1 MKILQSTVKIRAQT
15 GKSRTKATLLAL
27 SAIAFTLT
35 GTHAPNAWG
44 QTPEPQ
50 QLKKTQQNWR
60 VLLNSIPSFKPN
72 STISKRPVRLDG
84 RELFQVALITPGRV
98 DSIENN
104 LQQAV
109 TTDTTSQNF
118 KVTVELDRQ
127 TQQPIIQVN
136 GQYLLTVTN
145 ADAPQGIAPLIQAKQ
160 WQEVIEKALLEAYLE
175 RQSNVLKQRAIL
187 AGGILL
193 VIILASWQLSKL
205 QRRLKTQQVQIR
217 EQTPPPLT
225 DVLPAPADPAD
236 NSSQNTAT
244 QPEPITVLHKKITH
258 QQQHNL
264 NDIKQRL
271 LQVAQLAIWGGGTY
285 LNLGLF
291 PYSRWL
297 QPLIVSALK
306 LPLQLLVVGVIVY
319 VIIRLSAVLIDRFFT
334 TLEDGAR
341 LDPDASRRLALR
353 FSTFSVVFKS
363 LIWAGSVSLG
373 VLVGLAVIG
382 IDIGPILAGA
392 GIIGLA
398 VSFASQSLIKDTI
411 NGFLILLEDQYAVG
425 DVIVVGDVS
434 GLVEYMNLRITQ
446 LRNGEGR
453 LITIPNSAISIVQ
466 NLSKD
471 WARVDLTV
479 DLAYHTNVDEALA
492 VIKTLA
498 DQLYNDPQWND
509 KIIEAPEVLGIDEI
523 DHAGILVRIWI
534 KVKPLQHWSVAREFR
549 RRLKQTF
556 DRAGISIGAPQQALL
571 FRNSLDLRDGHNAKN
586 RQRATCTNESF
597 DSSN

>member
-1 MKILQSTVKIRAQT
+1 MKILQSTVKIRSKT
-15 GKSRTKATLLAL
+15 GKRRAKATLLAL

-60 VLLNSIPSFKPN
+60 VLLNSIPTLKPS

-84 RELFQVALITPGRV
+84 RELFQVALIAPGRV
-98 DSIENN
+98 ESIQDN

-109 TTDTTSQNF
+109 KRDAIPPNLN
-118 KVTVELDRQ
+118 VTVELDLQ
-127 TQQPIIQVN
+127 TQQPVIEVN

-145 ADAPQGIAPLIQAKQ
+145 ADAPQGIAPLIQAKE
-160 WQEVIEKALLEAYLE
+160 WQQVIEDALLEAHLE
-175 RQSNVLKQRAIL
+175 RQQDILQQRALL
-187 AGGILL
+187 AASISLGMLL
-193 VIILASWQLSKL
+193 GSWQVSRL
-205 QRRLKTQQVQIR
+205 QRRLKAQQARIKT
-217 EQTPPPLT
+217 QTPPPLEE
-225 DVLPAPADPAD
+225 VLPAPADPAT
-236 NSSQNTAT
+236 NPSQNTAT
-244 QPEPITVLHKKITH
+244 EPEPIAVLHKKITH

-306 LPLQLLVVGVIVY
+306 LPLRLLVVGSIVY
-319 VIIRLSAVLIDRFFT
+319 VIIRLSAVLIDRLFA

-341 LDPDASRRLALR
+341 LDQDASRRLALR

-363 LIWAGSVSLG
+363 VIWAGSVSVG
-373 VLVGLAVIG
+373 ILVGLAVIG

-425 DVIVVGDVS
+425 DVIVVGDVG

-498 DQLYNDPQWND
+498 DQLYNDPEWND

-556 DRAGISIGAPQQALL
+556 DRAGIAIGAPQQALL
-571 FRNSLDLRDGHNAKN
+571 FRNSLDLRDGHNGKN
-586 RQRATCTNESF
+586 RQGATRDESF
-597 DSSN
+597 DSIN